1 MEGAT
6 METMDGY
13 VRVSRVMGREGEG
26 YMSPSIQRDD
36 IERWASRHDV
46 SISRIVTE
54 EDVSGGRA
62 VKDRGLEELIKRV
75 EAGASAGV
83 IVNHVDRFGRDQLDA
98 ALAIKRLHDAGA
110 RLIVT
115 EEGIDS
121 SRPESKLVLN
131 IYLTIAESYRDRVS
145 ENWDNTKRR
154 NVEQRGLHV
163 CARAPFGYRR
173 KDQVEPTYDDAGRLI
188 KNAKLV
194 EEPAEAKTVRAAF
207 KMRAEGHTL
216 SQIMRVLGLGSH
228 TLAARITRNRVYLG
242 EARATVKARVGPGK
256 EQVVKEGAHEA
267 IISPELFA
275 AANAGRRTRVA
286 NDGTLAEQALLSGLV
301 RCAGCGSKCWVKGKS
316 GTAFYSCS
324 KGKSG
329 GCPSPASGY
338 VSAVDEHVLWLVQED
353 ASAVDA
359 ASSEEQRFLEA
370 RERVRGCEAD
380 LGLLVESRGDLSL
393 DAWRKMVVTAESEL
407 SAARAALYD
416 MPDLDVGDDV
426 VTLDGKFYAYAPWGE
441 DRDADRR
448 TLRRYVG
455 SVTIKS
461 CGMNRWVPISQR
473 IEVRWIDG
481 SEPRI
486 GRAC

>member
-1 MEGAT
+1 MPEGRD
-6 METMDGY
+6 MMDGY
-13 VRVSRVMGREGEG
+13 CRVSRVMGREGEG
-26 YMSPSIQRDD
+26 YMSPAIQEDD
-36 IERWASRHDV
+36 IRRWAARHEVTID
-46 SISRIVTE
+46 RIVLE

-62 VKDRGLEELIKRV
+62 VKERGLEELIKRV

-83 IVNHVDRFGRDQLDA
+83 IVSHVDRFGRDQLDA

-121 SRPESKLVLN
+121 SDPGSKLVLN

-145 ENWDNTKRR
+145 ANWDATKRR

-163 CARAPFGYRR
+163 SGRAPFGYRR
-173 KDQVEPTYDDAGRLI
+173 KDQVEEDGPRDARLV
-188 KNAKLV
+188 V
-194 EEPAEAKTVRAAF
+194 EPEEAKIVRETF
-207 KMRAEGHTL
+207 KMRADGHTL
-216 SQIMRVLGLGSH
+216 SQIMRALDLGSH
-228 TLAARITRNRVYLG
+228 TMAGRIIRNRAYLG
-242 EARATVKARVGPGK
+242 EARATVKARIGPGK
-256 EQVVKEGAHEA
+256 EQIVKERAHEA
-267 IISPELFA
+267 IVSAELFA
-275 AANAGRRTRVA
+275 AANARRSPRMA
-286 NDGTLAEQALLSGLV
+286 NDGTLAAQALLSGLV

-324 KGKSG
+324 KSKAG

-338 VSAVDEHVLWLVQED
+338 VSAVDEHVVWLLQED

-370 RERVRGCEAD
+370 RERVRCCQAD
-380 LGLLVESRGDLSL
+380 LGQLVDSRGDLSL

-416 MPDLDVGDDV
+416 MPDLEVGEDV

-441 DRDADRR
+441 DKEADRR

-455 SVTIKS
+455 SVTIRS
-461 CGMNRWVPISQR
+461 CGMNRWVPISKR
-473 IEVRWIDG
+473 IAVLWIDG